1 MITREMTI
9 AQVVKQCPCL
19 NAVLSQLGLACTHCF
34 GAETDTVEQ
43 VAHVYGLD
51 PDIVVHTLNVASLFA
66 DEKGFDGLNP
76 PDRTP

>member
-19 NAVLSQLGLACTHCF
+19 HAVLSQLGFACAHCF

-43 VAHVYGLD
+43 VAHVYGVD
-51 PDIVVHTLNVASLFA
+51 PEIMVHTLNVASLFA
-66 DEKGFDGLNP
+66 PETGFGGSNP
-76 PDRTP
+76 LE